1 MTFFSLNALIDDIL
15 LIVRNNNISESEDLS
30 RAQIEQWIH
39 HYRAQLIK
47 QDESKGYDLNMSYAQ
62 ILEPLELEKISINTI
77 DNYNIADSR
86 LCDHMFQYRTIDKVP
101 KPIDFHFGDGFISVT
116 DLHDCTIQKM
126 SKNRRH
132 YQWLRRTGKEYTYYY
147 MPDYIYVQG
156 LDGLRYIRVVG
167 IFEDPTVAGIDPDKD
182 PYPLPADKVGVL
194 KQLIFDNELRFMLG
208 RPSDDKNNATLS
220 SVKPQG
226 NE

>member
-1 MTFFSLNALIDDIL
+1 MIFFSLNSLIDDIL

-47 QDESKGYDLNMSYAQ
+47 QDESKGYDVDVSYAQ
-62 ILEPLELEKISINTI
+62 ILELELEKISINDI
-77 DNYNIADSR
+77 DNYPIDNIK
-86 LCDHMFQYRTIDKVP
+86 LCDDLFKYKTIEKVP
-101 KPIDFHFGDGFISVT
+101 KPLDFHYGDGFISVS

-126 SKNRRH
+126 SKGRRR
-132 YQWLRRTGKEYTYYY
+132 YQWLRRTGKEYTYHYL
-147 MPDYIYVQG
+147 PGYIYVQG

-167 IFEDPTVAGIDPDKD
+167 VFEDPTAAGLDPDAV
-182 PYPLPADKVGVL
+182 YPMPVDKIGPM
-194 KQLIFDNELRFMLG
+194 KQIIFDNELKFMLS
-208 RPSDDKNNATLS
+208 RPSDDKNNASLAGL
-220 SVKPQG
+220 KPDN

>member
-1 MTFFSLNALIDDIL
+1 MLFTLNTLIDDIL

-47 QDESKGYDLNMSYAQ
+47 QDQSKGYDVDPSYMQ
-62 ILEPLELEKISINTI
+62 VLSPLELEKISINEI
-77 DNYNIADSR
+77 DNYDTEDETLSPN
-86 LCDHMFQYRTIDKVP
+86 LFYYKTIEKVP
-101 KPIDFHFGDGFISVT
+101 KPLDFHYGDGFISVT

-132 YQWLRRTGKEYTYYY
+132 FQWLRKTGKEYTYYY
-147 MPDYIYVQG
+147 LPDYIYVQG
-156 LDGLRYIRVVG
+156 LDGLRYIKVVG
-167 IFEDPTVAGIDPDKD
+167 VFEDPTEAGLDPDD
-182 PYPLPADKVGVL
+182 TYPMPVDKIGPL
-194 KQLIFDNELRFMLG
+194 KQLIFDNELRFMLS
-208 RPSDDKNNATLS
+208 RPSDDKNNATLAD
-220 SVKPQG
+220 VKPKT

>member
-1 MTFFSLNALIDDIL
+1 MTFFSLNSLIDDIL

-47 QDESKGYDLNMSYAQ
+47 QDESKGYDINPTYTQ
-62 ILEPLELEKISINTI
+62 TLEPLELEKVSINDI
-77 DNYNIADSR
+77 DNYPINDNT
-86 LCDHMFQYRTIDKVP
+86 LCPNMFKYKTIEKVP
-101 KPIDFHFGDGFISVT
+101 KPLDFHFGNGFISVT

-126 SKNRRH
+126 SKGRRH

-147 MPDYIYVQG
+147 LPDYIYVQG

-167 IFEDPTVAGIDPDKD
+167 IFEDPTSAGLDADA
-182 PYPLPADKVGVL
+182 PYPIPADKIGPL
-194 KQLIFDNELRFMLG
+194 KQLIFDNELRFMLS
-208 RPSDDKNNATLS
+208 RPSDDKNNASLAGL
-220 SVKPQG
+220 KPNN